1 MTTQTESH
9 IKHHPDDWSFTS
21 KFHHHVERTV
31 HPVIV
36 ELIKW
41 ATQTLPPSSSSTV
54 LDDGC
59 GLGTVTAEVKK
70 SFPDLSVLAIDS
82 SAGMLEVVER
92 KAKKHDWKN
101 VETKLLDGGDL
112 SGVSSASI
120 SHAFACTYIDL
131 AHNGTACI
139 QELSRV
145 IAHGGILGINTWA
158 DPIHPSIS
166 TPWTRACQKVYPDF
180 KAPLVTSPKWST
192 AEKIKENLE
201 KAGFKDV
208 QTKQVMTH
216 WRWAG
221 PDEMTEWFF
230 NGGNP
235 VCKRWHEALVDEVG
249 GELGGMRE
257 RFHEELEKEY
267 RNEGGQLLKEELV
280 NLTIARK

>member
-1 MTTQTESH
+1 MATQSESQ
-9 IKHHPDDWSFTS
+9 IKHHPDHWSFTS
-21 KFHHHVERTV
+21 NHHHHVERTV

-41 ATQTLPPSSSSTV
+41 ATQTLPPNSSSAV

-82 SAGMLEVVER
+82 AAGMLEAVNR

-101 VETKLLDGGDL
+101 VTTRLLDGGNL
-112 SGVSSASI
+112 HGVSSNTI
-120 SHAFACTYIDL
+120 THAFACTYIDL
-131 AHNGTACI
+131 AHNATACI
-139 QELSRV
+139 KELQRV
-145 IAHGGILGINTWA
+145 IAPGGILGMNTWA

-166 TPWTRACQKVYPDF
+166 TPWTKACQQVYPEF

-192 AEKIKENLE
+192 ADQIKDNLE

-208 QTKQVMTH
+208 QTKQVITH
-216 WRWAG
+216 WRWAS
-221 PDEMTEWFF
+221 PEEMTDWFF

-235 VCKRWHEALVDEVG
+235 VCGRWHEALVEEVG
-249 GELGGMRE
+249 GKLEGMRE
-257 RFHEELEKEY
+257 RFHEELVKEY
-267 RNEGGQLLKEELV
+267 REEGGQLLNEELV